1 MFNFFNSLI
10 QAPKGRF
17 ALFLGI
23 AVIIIG
29 GVALYAFD
37 GRYVPNREIAMES
50 SSVEAGGFPIP
61 ICSTGK
67 LRACVD
73 FISQKG
79 KLMTFLGHGVN
90 SKNNKPIIKYEWGIK
105 YNSQGRRHLLSKE
118 ESFFTDSISEGI
130 HTIYFRVGIKGDWSK
145 WVSKEFTVS
154 APLPPSITVVS
165 PNGEEKWE
173 VGKNYDI
180 QWKTVGTSLDTHWV
194 VRLFLVDTAGQA
206 TDLFPSFA
214 VLNNDGSEIWSIPAA
229 ITPGTYK
236 IRAQLASAKSGQIY
250 YDESDNFFSIVGASA
265 TPFITILSP
274 NGGEQWEIGKTYIV
288 KWNLSSDPLNGDY
301 KTTLTL
307 KRDSDPSYNYNIIN
321 PDVPIQSSGT
331 LYSYNWTVYSWMGPT
346 GTLPAN
352 DYRIEV
358 TMNGGGIGGIGFFG
372 DQSDAPFTIA
382 LWRNKP

>member
-145 WVSKEFTVS
+145 WVSKEFTVN
-154 APLPPSITVVS
+154 APLPPSITVV
-165 PNGEEKWE
+165 
-173 VGKNYDI
+173 
-180 QWKTVGTSLDTHWV
+180 
-194 VRLFLVDTAGQA
+194 
-206 TDLFPSFA
+206 
-214 VLNNDGSEIWSIPAA
+214 
-229 ITPGTYK
+229 
-236 IRAQLASAKSGQIY
+236 
-250 YDESDNFFSIVGASA
+250 
-265 TPFITILSP
+265 SP